1 MNIFPL
7 LLNTKSLKRYF
18 ESNQIYLGGSCD
30 DFNMMMLAC
39 DFYRGVSSI
48 FVVLPNLYM
57 AQKYYD
63 GLLGFVSEEDVLF
76 FPSDE
81 LISAAMVAATGD
93 FLFERIQTIF
103 SLIKKEKRL

>member
-1 MNIFPL
+1 M
-7 LLNTKSLKRYF
+7 KRYF
-18 ESNQIYLGGSCD
+18 EANQIYLGGSCD

-93 FLFERIQTIF
+93 FYL
-103 SLIKKEKRL
+103 KEFKRYFLL